1 MGSIKGSTYVMLA
14 AILLAAAL
22 PMAAAAQP
30 SGNADQPTLGLFAR
44 VEALVAKLWPFT
56 ARPIGLDISK
66 IGTTGSGHDIEPADA
81 VGRIGIDIDLVG
93 VALPPNDAEGPT
105 ASAASSGP
113 PGS

>member
-1 MGSIKGSTYVMLA
+1 MRSIKGSTYVMLA

-56 ARPIGLDISK
+56 AWPIGLDIST
-66 IGTTGSGHDIEPADA
+66 IGTPGSGHDIEPTNAI
-81 VGRIGIDIDLVG
+81 GKIGIHTDVVG
-93 VALPPNDAEGPT
+93 VALPPDDAESPT
-105 ASAASSGP
+105 ASAGSSGP
-113 PGS
+113 HGS